1 MSCCYWGG
9 DGSVDTN
16 EWDEDL
22 IKKEKGERSKR
33 EITLERIVSKNR
45 TKFWIICV
53 KPMRL

>member
-1 MSCCYWGG
+1 M
-9 DGSVDTN
+9 DTN